1 LSRLTCKQVI
11 LEYLAQYLDG
21 SLSPEALADLER
33 HLANCKAC
41 VAYLNTYRR
50 TRELTRRSAPRAMP
64 DEMKA
69 HLRRF
74 LLEQL
79 ARP

>member
-1 LSRLTCKQVI
+1 MSRLTCKQVI
-11 LEYLAQYLDG
+11 LEYLTRYLDD
-21 SLSPEALADLER
+21 SLSPTAVEDLER

-50 TRELTRRSAPRAMP
+50 TREFTRRTAPVAMP

-79 ARP
+79 ARR